1 MILTKY
7 KIHTEYFR
15 AGFILFFFSCLVS
28 HPVYSQTEVEPW
40 GNITGIR
47 VDGQLMG
54 FESSIWVVGKDWS
67 AIVYTAKERQRPHYT
82 REGKAQHIST
92 LVDSLSFNEAVEDI
106 GPGAAKVKTSLTA
119 GADRKL
125 AGVFYT
131 ILLPGDAY
139 ADGSL
144 QLIDPAAIPLN
155 NAADAGVDGPKAVH
169 EYLHALAGGIK
180 FASPHRGLEIRF
192 EEPTM
197 VIATKER
204 DNIRLYIALHDG
216 DLQKEQTAVKT
227 FTISVSG
234 DIDRDPVTLSLN
246 TSPTGRA
253 FVGLGGNF
261 RLQNPKADPQVID
274 YCLQNLRVAWG
285 RVEMPWRFWQPV
297 MDSDPT
303 DSAKAGKLNPFVQK
317 AMEMAQTLNKKGI
330 PLIIS
335 AWSAPPWAVEGTPKF
350 RPGPDGVWGN
360 PLNKEHMNEIYK
372 SITDYLLYLKK
383 AYGVEIN
390 LFSFNESDLGINIR
404 VTGKEH
410 DELIKGLGA
419 YFAAHGVKTKMLL
432 GDNSDANSWSFIY
445 PTMEDVAAK
454 PYIGAISFHSWRG
467 WEKETLEKWADAATK
482 MGLPLIVAEGS
493 IDAAA
498 WNYPAIFEEQT
509 YAIKEID
516 LYTRLLA
523 ICQPLSIL
531 QWQLTSDYSP
541 LSGGG
546 IFGNNEPLHPTQR
559 FWNLKQ
565 LASTPKG
572 LLAMPIVCDRPNIS
586 CAALG
591 NNSKGVY
598 SIQLVNSGA
607 ARETTLTGLPKKV
620 KSLRI
625 TMTNKDQSMK
635 EGETIKVSGGQ
646 AKFTLAPM
654 TYTTLSSQ

>member
-1 MILTKY
+1 M
-7 KIHTEYFR
+7 
-15 AGFILFFFSCLVS
+15 
-28 HPVYSQTEVEPW
+28 
-40 GNITGIR
+40 
-47 VDGQLMG
+47 
-54 FESSIWVVGKDWS
+54 
-67 AIVYTAKERQRPHYT
+67 
-82 REGKAQHIST
+82 
-92 LVDSLSFNEAVEDI
+92 EDI
-106 GPGAAKVKTSLTA
+106 GSGAARIRATLTA
-119 GADRKL
+119 HSDRKIE
-125 AGVFYT
+125 AVFYT
-131 ILLPGDAY
+131 ILISGDDY
-139 ADGSL
+139 ANGSL
-144 QLIDPAAIPLN
+144 QLIEPANIPLSDKGGDKGGD
-155 NAADAGVDGPKAVH
+155 DAGFGAGPRGVR
-169 EYLHALAGGIK
+169 EYLHAMAGGIK
-180 FASPHRGLEIRF
+180 FVSSHRGLEIGF
-192 EEPTM
+192 EEPTLVM
-197 VIATKER
+197 ATKEGK
-204 DNIRLYIALHDG
+204 NIRLYFPIHVG
-216 DLQKEQTAVKT
+216 DVQKEQVSTKT
-227 FTISVSG
+227 FTIHVSG
-234 DIDRDPVTLSLN
+234 DIDQAPATLSLN
-246 TSPTGRA
+246 TTQMGRA
-253 FVGLGGNF
+253 FAGLGGNF

-285 RVEMPWRFWQPV
+285 RIEMPWRFWQPV

-303 DSAKAGKLNPFVQK
+303 DSARSGKLNPFVQK

-335 AWSAPPWAVEGTPKF
+335 AWSAPAWAVEGVPRF

-360 PLNKEHMNEIYK
+360 PLNKDHMNEIYK

-404 VTGKEH
+404 VTGQEH
-410 DELIKGLGA
+410 DALIKGLGA
-419 YFAAHGVKTKMLL
+419 YFAAHGVRTKMLL

-445 PTMEDVAAK
+445 PTMEDAAAK

-516 LYTRLLA
+516 LYIRLLA

-541 LSGGG
+541 LAGGG
-546 IFGNNEPLHPTQR
+546 IFGNNGPLHPTQR

-565 LASTPKG
+565 LAGTPKG
-572 LLAMPIVCDRPNIS
+572 LSAMPITCDRPNIS

-591 NNSKGVY
+591 NNAKGIY

-607 ARETTLTGLPKKV
+607 ARETTLTGLPKKI

-625 TMTNKDQSMK
+625 AITNKDQSMK
-635 EGETIKVSGGQ
+635 EGETIRVSGGE
-646 AKFTLAPM
+646 AKFMLEPM
-654 TYTTLSSQ
+654 TYTTLKAIRVNRIIPGQNRLLFSDFLYTRRKDYTP

>member
-1 MILTKY
+1 MVFTKY
-7 KIHTEYFR
+7 FR
-15 AGFILFFFSCLVS
+15 IVLMLLFFSCLS
-28 HPVYSQTEVEPW
+28 RTAVYSQVEVEPW

-47 VDGQLMG
+47 IEGQLMA
-54 FESSIWVVGKDWS
+54 FESSLWVVGKDWS
-67 AIVYTAKERQRPHYT
+67 AIVATGKERQHPHYV
-82 REGKAQHIST
+82 RQGKTQNIST
-92 LVDSLSFNEAVEDI
+92 QVDSLSFNESVEDI
-106 GPGAAKVKTSLTA
+106 GPGAAKIRISLTA
-119 GADRKL
+119 QNDRKIE
-125 AGVFYT
+125 AVFFT
-131 ILLPGDAY
+131 ILLPGDDY
-139 ADGSL
+139 ANGSL
-144 QLIDPAAIPLN
+144 QLIEPANIPLSDK
-155 NAADAGVDGPKAVH
+155 AGDEAGVEAGPRGVR
-169 EYLHALAGGIK
+169 EYLHAMAGGVK
-180 FASPHRGLEIRF
+180 FVSPHRGLGIGF
-192 EEPTM
+192 EEPTLVM
-197 VIATKER
+197 ATKEGK
-204 DNIRLYIALHDG
+204 NIRLYFPIHAG
-216 DLQKEQTAVKT
+216 DLQKEQVSAKT
-227 FTISVSG
+227 FTIHVSG

-246 TSPTGRA
+246 TTQTGRVFA
-253 FVGLGGNF
+253 GLGGNF

-297 MDSDPT
+297 MESDPT
-303 DSAKAGKLNPFVQK
+303 DSARSGKLNPAVQK

-335 AWSAPPWAVEGTPKF
+335 AWSAPAWAVEGTPKF
-350 RPGPDGVWGN
+350 RPSPDGVWGN
-360 PLNKEHMNEIYK
+360 PLNKDHMNEIYK

-404 VTGKEH
+404 VTGQEH
-410 DELIKGLGA
+410 DALIKGLGA

-445 PTMEDVAAK
+445 PTMEDAAAR

-541 LSGGG
+541 LAGGG

-565 LASTPKG
+565 LAGTPKG
-572 LLAMPIVCDRPNIS
+572 LAAMPISCDRPNIS

-591 NNSKGVY
+591 NNAKGIY

-620 KSLRI
+620 KSLHI
-625 TMTNKDQSMK
+625 LVTNKDQSMK
-635 EGETIKVSGGQ
+635 EGETIMVSGGQ

-654 TYTTLSSQ
+654 TYTTLTSP